1 MNTMIAMLLLA
12 ASGTTEMEQS
22 IRETAM
28 SEMAV
33 ISAEAQRQLAEEM
46 AVEVRVQLKA
56 HFEEN
61 VAEALLPIEPQLLAA
76 EPAKKK

>member
-1 MNTMIAMLLLA
+1 MNTIMAMLLLA
-12 ASGTTEMEQS
+12 ATGPSEMEQS
-22 IRETAM
+22 IRESAL

-33 ISAEAQRQLAEEM
+33 ISAEAQRQLAQEM
-46 AVEVRVQLKA
+46 AVEVRLQLKA